1 MSSSMKFN
9 KCLFNS
15 NAAPTCFYY
24 PDLSHAKK
32 LDYHEC
38 KHSEVEKDEREV
50 RDIFIK
56 SEFPY

>member
-15 NAAPTCFYY
+15 NAASTCFYY
-24 PDLSHAKK
+24 PDLTHAKK

-38 KHSEVEKDEREV
+38 KHSEVEKDERE
-50 RDIFIK
+50 DHNFII
-56 SEFPY
+56 PT